1 MGNLRQNAGAVA
13 GQRIAAAGAAMR
25 QVDQD
30 LQARADDL
38 VALLAVHV
46 DDEADA
52 AGVVLVG
59 RIVQALGLAADR
71 GDQCCRSMADSLA
84 CLTSP

>member
-1 MGNLRQNAGAVA
+1 MAAKNSCGICVKNAGAVA
-13 GQRIAAAGAAMR
+13 GERIAAAGAAVR

-30 LQARADDL
+30 LQPLPDDL

-52 AGVVLVG
+52 AGIVLEG
-59 RIVQALGLAADR
+59 RIVQTFAAAR
-71 GDQCCRSMADSLA
+71 IEWKLRLHGIH
-84 CLTSP
+84 P